1 MGVHQEA
8 IRLPRPFRFHESLLR
23 FQHSSDERV
32 NRYDG
37 AVFRRLL
44 LDGKGGKFLLEAEAE
59 GSGPRARVVMRLR
72 APGRLSRMAIS
83 VGEASLRHILALD
96 LEMAPFYRMAEE
108 DAVLKPIVR
117 RFCGLRPVRYLSVFE
132 ALVTAITAQQVNL
145 TFAGV
150 IRRRLVERWGER
162 MDIGGERHFA
172 FPRPERLARAW
183 EATLRNMQ
191 FSGRKAQYV
200 IGVARAAAGGLLD
213 ADELRRLPLEEA
225 IARQVSIRGVGRWT
239 AEQVLF
245 RALGRVEAIPAGDL
259 GVQKVV
265 ARYCFGKEKLDEDRV
280 RRRAR
285 RWAPWGALAVTYL
298 FAAWRTDMPPATE
311 D

>member
-44 LDGKGGKFLLEAEAE
+44 LDGKGGKFLLEAE